1 MSNELKKR
9 PDPRDM
15 IARAP
20 PERKAEL
27 AAELSRPDVQR
38 ALQKGEGGLDAELA
52 AQLAP
57 QLGNDAVKEMML
69 SSTAT
74 STLAASVKGVD
85 GAKQEQAEEKGE
97 ERDEELDSEV
107 DQEVES
113 QSSLPSFSGPTGAAG
128 ASPWSMGRFFGG
140 DGDDDAAHAGVVP
153 GRWRP
158 MPALAEPED
167 PPEVTGEAPEAAD
180 SAVDRE
186 WLVEAYR
193 ELGKPTYRKGLLTK
207 HLRDPVKMCRPSF
220 EPESLEES
228 LDSGFGRAR
237 ASLRLLAEHAEI
249 PAARRLAWTLC
260 GAGAAVAPAAM
271 GYSGATARALHGLD
285 AVLQLLPNREAW
297 ERLLEVRLAV
307 NARAL
312 TEQHADLLEVG
323 TLGAVR
329 LLRSIV
335 DVGALSTP
343 GTGQGT
349 GLLPH
354 PAAITALE
362 LASAMQPMPELYP
375 WVWES
380 AADDDLLESEAM
392 NAVDSVLL
400 AFTGGPT
407 ASAGVTRAH
416 LGPLF
421 ARLNSLLDA
430 LGLAQVEIAAAA
442 LASMSGGVSG
452 EHALAAIRDADDAL
466 VRMARR
472 LVRAGRA
479 IEARV
484 GTTDTEAI
492 TVLSWE
498 AVAVREGAD
507 LARRSALGELAR
519 HIACVTVPYEN
530 DPQLTQISLQ
540 LADGNVRGAS
550 CSPALALLPGVALR
564 TGRPEVAAAL
574 LDIETFTPTY
584 IGTPRSIGFSLR
596 IALAL
601 LNFASVDKLGQ
612 QLAVEAERQGS
623 VFGAAEAAIAL
634 TVGTDSDVYEPLRR
648 AAVWLR
654 RRKRSDAI
662 SLLVA
667 RWGELRLAAI
677 GADGG
682 PQAADAVISD
692 GWERES

>member
-38 ALQKGEGGLDAELA
+38 ALQKGEGGLDSALA

-57 QLGNDAVKEMML
+57 QLGNDAIKGMIL
-69 SSTAT
+69 SSTPA
-74 STLAASVKGVD
+74 SAVAASSKGAD
-85 GAKQEQAEEKGE
+85 GAQQAQGE
-97 ERDEELDSEV
+97 EQGEDRDEELDSDV
-107 DQEVES
+107 DQEIEV
-113 QSSLPSFSGPTGAAG
+113 QGSLPSFSGPTGAVG
-128 ASPWSMGRFFGG
+128 SSPWSMGRFFGG

-193 ELGKPTYRKGLLTK
+193 ELGKPTYRKGFLTK

-285 AVLQLLPNREAW
+285 AVLHLLPNREAW

-329 LLRSIV
+329 LLRSMV
-335 DVGALSTP
+335 DVDALPPPASRHVS
-343 GTGQGT
+343 

-362 LASAMQPMPELYP
+362 LASAMQPMPELHP

-380 AADDDLLESEAM
+380 AAGDDVVENEAM
-392 NAVDSVLL
+392 KAADSVLL
-400 AFTGGPT
+400 AFTGGPEPT
-407 ASAGVTRAH
+407 PAAGVTRAH

-507 LARRSALGELAR
+507 LARRSALAELAT
-519 HIACVTVPYEN
+519 HIACVTVPCEN
-530 DPQLTQISLQ
+530 DPELTQIRLQ

-550 CSPALALLPGVALR
+550 CSSALALLPGVALR
-564 TGRPEVAAAL
+564 TGRPQVAAAL
-574 LDIETFTPTY
+574 LDIETFTPS
-584 IGTPRSIGFSLR
+584 SIGFSLR

-601 LNFASVDKLGQ
+601 LNSAPVDKLGQ
-612 QLAVEAERQGS
+612 QLAVEAERQVS

-667 RWGELRLAAI
+667 RWGELRLAAV
-677 GADGG
+677 GV
-682 PQAADAVISD
+682 DAVISD

>member
-1 MSNELKKR
+1 
-9 PDPRDM
+9 
-15 IARAP
+15 
-20 PERKAEL
+20 
-27 AAELSRPDVQR
+27 
-38 ALQKGEGGLDAELA
+38 
-52 AQLAP
+52 
-57 QLGNDAVKEMML
+57 
-69 SSTAT
+69 
-74 STLAASVKGVD
+74 
-85 GAKQEQAEEKGE
+85 
-97 ERDEELDSEV
+97 
-107 DQEVES
+107 
-113 QSSLPSFSGPTGAAG
+113 
-128 ASPWSMGRFFGG
+128 
-140 DGDDDAAHAGVVP
+140 
-153 GRWRP
+153 
-158 MPALAEPED
+158 
-167 PPEVTGEAPEAAD
+167 
-180 SAVDRE
+180 
-186 WLVEAYR
+186 
-193 ELGKPTYRKGLLTK
+193 
-207 HLRDPVKMCRPSF
+207 MCRPSF

-329 LLRSIV
+329 LLRSLV

-484 GTTDTEAI
+484 GATDTEAI

-507 LARRSALGELAR
+507 LARRSALAELAR

-574 LDIETFTPTY
+574 LDIETFTP
-584 IGTPRSIGFSLR
+584 RSIGFSLR

-601 LNFASVDKLGQ
+601 LNSASVDKLGQ